1 MSPRSRARPTTPTFA
16 TGSTSSGNKLTTPIR
31 YMSLVPVVQVP
42 VDDHDACLEVDPSNG
57 LADDERD
64 QARLVALEHE
74 HVVRGRRGQVIDR
87 AEHDARGVPDSQPFQ
102 IRPVILAR
110 STRRERCAL
119 DRDTRPDQLDRGI
132 AIVDAAELDQNALL
146 LAFARLDLDSAPSA
160 ALLEDPTAEMRDVLA
175 RFSV

>member
-31 YMSLVPVVQVP
+31 YMSLVPVVHVP
-42 VDDHDACLEVDPSNG
+42 GDDHDACLDV
-57 LADDERD
+57 
-64 QARLVALEHE
+64 
-74 HVVRGRRGQVIDR
+74 
-87 AEHDARGVPDSQPFQ
+87 QPCTE
-102 IRPVILAR
+102 ILAR
-110 STRRERCAL
+110 STRRERFAL
-119 DRDTRPDQLDRGI
+119 DRDRRPDQLDRGI